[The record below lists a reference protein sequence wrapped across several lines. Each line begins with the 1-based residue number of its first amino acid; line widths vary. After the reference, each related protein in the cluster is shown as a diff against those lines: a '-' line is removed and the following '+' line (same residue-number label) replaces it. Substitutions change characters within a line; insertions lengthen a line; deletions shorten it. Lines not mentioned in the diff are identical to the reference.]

1 MILSVKGGGKP
12 TPVWMR
18 ELGGVVQRE
27 EDTRMGGL
35 ICLGKPTK
43 GMHEEEAKGGIYS
56 YEGRGYP
63 RLQIRTIQELLEGKW
78 FDTPSMVRTLGKS
91 SQTVMAV

>member
-1 MILSVKGGGKP
+1 MVLSVKGGGKP

-35 ICLGKPTK
+35 ICLKKPTK
-43 GMHEEEAKGGIYS
+43 GMREEETRGGIYS
-56 YEGRGYP
+56 YEGRDYS
-63 RLQIRTIQELLEGKW
+63 RLQIRTIQDLLDGKW

-91 SQTVMAV
+91 SQTIMPV